1 MFTIMQDPRH
11 ARVNVIAIR
20 QKHSIDRI
28 IHMNIML
35 CQDRSRRSC
44 KLGSITND
52 VMCSGVCGAGSST
65 FCHIV
70 S

>member
-20 QKHSIDRI
+20 QKHTIDRI
-28 IHMNIML
+28 VHMNIML

-44 KLGSITND
+44 KLSGITND
-52 VMCSGVCGAGSST
+52 MMSSRVCGAGSST
-65 FCHIV
+65 FCHIIT
-70 S
+70 